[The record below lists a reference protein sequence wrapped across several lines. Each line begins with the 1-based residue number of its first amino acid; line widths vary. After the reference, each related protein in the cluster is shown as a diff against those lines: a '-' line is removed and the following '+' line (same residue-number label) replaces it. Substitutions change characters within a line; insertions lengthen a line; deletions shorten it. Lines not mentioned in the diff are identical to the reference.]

1 MAQAKRPLPPAP
13 EVPVTPPPHRSIKH
27 TQAPVAEPISMT
39 DPIKTGFSLETLQVP
54 IESLLPTRAIH
65 KGVLGSLKFKQIKD
79 SLAEVG
85 LIEPLSVIK
94 ADKTQG
100 SLPTYALLD
109 GHLRVLALKDLGWS
123 TATCLLASD
132 DESYTYNARI
142 NRLSTVQE
150 HYMIKKAIEQGAPA
164 EKISR
169 ALGIKVD
176 EVKRRATLL
185 EGLCREAIELLK
197 DQTFASRVAV
207 LLRRMK
213 ETRQIKCVEL
223 MIAANNFSV
232 SFCEA
237 LVLATPNAMLQET
250 KPKAKKGITTEQIL
264 RMERELANVQGQYKL
279 IEQSYGEDVL
289 NLTVAKRYVG
299 KLMERDPIK
308 RFIKRSAPEIFE
320 QFEAVLATA
329 TEPAVVNLV
338 R

>member
-1 MAQAKRPLPPAP
+1 VAQPKQSLQPTPQVQAKAPPGG
-13 EVPVTPPPHRSIKH
+13 PVSPTQTPRS
-27 TQAPVAEPISMT
+27 E
-39 DPIKTGFSLETLQVP
+39 PIKTGFSLQTLQVP
-54 IESLLPTRAIH
+54 IDALLPTRAIH
-65 KGVLGSLKFKQIKD
+65 KGVLSSVKFKQIKD
-79 SLAEVG
+79 SIAEVG

-94 ADKTQG
+94 AEKAHST
-100 SLPTYALLD
+100 PTSYALLD
-109 GHLRVLALKDLGWS
+109 GHLRVLALKDLGFS
-123 TATCLLASD
+123 TVTCLLASD

-169 ALGIKVD
+169 ALGIKLN

-197 DQTFASRVAV
+197 DQTFATRVAV

-213 ETRQIKCVEL
+213 ETRQIECVEL
-223 MIAANNFSV
+223 MISANNFSV
-232 SFCEA
+232 AFCEA
-237 LVLATPNAMLQET
+237 LLLATPTSMLQDA
-250 KPKAKKGITTEQIL
+250 KPKVKKGITAEQIL

-289 NLTVAKRYVG
+289 NLTVAKRYIG

-308 RFIKRSAPEIFE
+308 RFIKRSAPEIYE
-320 QFEAVLATA
+320 QFEAVLAA
-329 TEPAVVNLV
+329 GSGPAVVNQV
-338 R
+338 C

>member
-1 MAQAKRPLPPAP
+1 
-13 EVPVTPPPHRSIKH
+13 
-27 TQAPVAEPISMT
+27 
-39 DPIKTGFSLETLQVP
+39 
-54 IESLLPTRAIH
+54 
-65 KGVLGSLKFKQIKD
+65 
-79 SLAEVG
+79 VG

-213 ETRQIKCVEL
+213 ETRQIECVEL